1 MEPKEIA
8 MKTFVLCKLAPGK
21 EQKAVSAIR
30 AIEGVAE
37 VYMVFGGWDMILS
50 AEADTMDKLSN
61 MIVSRV
67 RAIDGVSAT
76 ETLVTTNL

>member
-1 MEPKEIA
+1 

-50 AEADTMDKLSN
+50 AEADTIDKLSGL
-61 MIVSRV
+61 IVSRV
-67 RAIDGVSAT
+67 RAVDGVAAT

>member
-1 MEPKEIA
+1 
-8 MKTFVLCKLAPGK
+8 MKTFVLCKLSPGK
-21 EQKAVSAIR
+21 EQNAVRSIR
-30 AIEGVAE
+30 SIEGVNE

-61 MIVSRV
+61 VIVSRV
-67 RAIDGVSAT
+67 RAIDGVTAT

>member
-1 MEPKEIA
+1 
-8 MKTFVLCKLAPGK
+8 MKTFVLCKLTPGK
-21 EQKAVSAIR
+21 EQKSVSEIR
-30 AIEGVAE
+30 AIEGVTE

-67 RAIDGVSAT
+67 RAVEGVAAT

>member
-1 MEPKEIA
+1 

-21 EQKAVSAIR
+21 EQNAVRAIR
-30 AIEGVAE
+30 SIDGVTE
-37 VYMVFGGWDMILS
+37 VYMVFGGWDMILA

-61 MIVSRV
+61 MIVSKV
-67 RAIDGVSAT
+67 RGVDGVSAT